1 MLNLIQIALGG
12 MVAEELFFSDVSTGP
27 GGDLLTATTVAAQM
41 VGVCGMDD
49 SLVSFQAVQG
59 AALSDTNIVGRVL
72 GDAQGRAAVE
82 RLLHEQ
88 KERVHDVLG
97 HNRHLV
103 AALRDA
109 LEEPARAHR
118 HRRSP
123 RSSRTRPA
131 TRGRRDEALGPSG
144 RARTPSGRRR

>member
-1 MLNLIQIALGG
+1 MGG
-12 MVAEELFFSDVSTGP
+12 KVAEELFFADVSTGP

-82 RLLHEQ
+82 RLLQEQ
-88 KERVHDVLG
+88 KERVHEVLG

-109 LEEPARAHR
+109 LVDRHELIGTGDHR
-118 HRRSP
+118 GPRGRGPRRGPP
-123 RSSRTRPA
+123 R
-131 TRGRRDEALGPSG
+131 RGRRPVR
-144 RARTPSGRRR
+144 RARTPSDRRQ